1 MNIDTSGIASLLELQ
16 NNLASGGMEVVQWL
30 MRTRTFSMDFLW
42 YKFVIK
48 ISNRRPCFGF
58 VSQLAITNPKWQVIH
73 KLRLAN
79 FVTKMGG
86 RVFLTVGEA
95 VDACL
100 GAEMA
105 SVWARVFCF
114 CFRPSRVIQPLSSG
128 CIIRWCFPLLWSQE
142 YWKV

>member
-1 MNIDTSGIASLLELQ
+1 MNIDMSGIASLLELQ
-16 NNLASGGMEVVQWL
+16 NNLASGGMEVIQWL
-30 MRTRTFSMDFLW
+30 MRIRTPSMYFSW
-42 YKFVIK
+42 CKFVVQ
-48 ISNRRPCFGF
+48 ISNRGPCFGF

-100 GAEMA
+100 GAKMA
-105 SVWARVFCF
+105 AV
-114 CFRPSRVIQPLSSG
+114 
-128 CIIRWCFPLLWSQE
+128 
-142 YWKV
+142 